1 MWTSCSA
8 CGTGMGC
15 SRTELTTAKI
25 AAFAPMH
32 TVSVRTEV
40 TEKPRSLNSMRAAKR
55 RSVSM
60 RYRYAARLPRV
71 QRDAGFLAG
80 WDADIGDGLSLG
92 HRRHGSDEQH
102 DAAVGR
108 PRLEDR
114 GPQVIRDIADL
125 CAFLDVAAARDERVE
140 DAGGVTGNRRDA
152 LDPDRRIHD
161 RARAFYH
168 LQIAHDRQ
176 GAVHERLDVGGLDG
190 TGVPRLGGD

>member
-15 SRTELTTAKI
+15 SRTELTTAKM

-32 TVSVRTEV
+32 TASVSTAV
-40 TEKPRSLNSMRAAKR
+40 TEKPRSLNSIRAAKR
-55 RSVSM
+55 RSESM
-60 RYRYAARLPRV
+60 RYRYAARPPRV

-80 WDADIGDGLSLG
+80 RDADIGDGFPLG
-92 HRRHGSDEQH
+92 HRRHGADEQH

-114 GPQVIRDIADL
+114 GPQVIRDVADL
-125 CAFLDVAAARDERVE
+125 CAFLDVAAARHERVE

-168 LQIAHDRQ
+168 L
-176 GAVHERLDVGGLDG
+176 
-190 TGVPRLGGD
+190 